1 MPSPINLADKFAKF
15 SDQWSP
21 KIIAQV
27 NDFDIRAA
35 KLEGDFVWHKH
46 DETDELFLV
55 VDGTL
60 TIEFRDGS
68 VTLNAG
74 ELYVVPKGVEHKPI
88 AERECQVLTVSSTET
103 VNTGDTGGERTV
115 QAEWI

>member
-1 MPSPINLADKFAKF
+1 MKAPVNLADKFAAI

-27 NDFDIRAA
+27 NDFDIRAV
-35 KLEGDFVWHKH
+35 KVDGDFVWHKH

-60 TIEFRDGS
+60 EIAFRDGS

-88 AERECQVLTVSSTET
+88 AERECQVLVIEPSET
-103 VNTGDTGGERTV
+103 VNTGDTGGERTK

>member
-1 MPSPINLADKFAKF
+1 MKAPVNLAEKFAAF

-27 NDFDIRAA
+27 NDFDIRAV
-35 KLEGDFVWHKH
+35 KVEGDFVWHRH

-60 TIEFRDGS
+60 KIEFRDGE
-68 VTLNAG
+68 VVLNAG
-74 ELYVVPKGVEHKPI
+74 ELYVVPKGVEHQPI
-88 AERECQVLTVSSTET
+88 AERECQVLVIEPSET
-103 VNTGDTGGERTV
+103 VNTGDTGGERTK
-115 QAEWI
+115 QPEWI